1 MRYGQFTW
9 HIDSSGLFRSLN
21 ETNQIDLSNQ
31 TNQKT
36 VTFSRSDSDEV
47 DEPPFNVRAHQL
59 HSHAVSNVE
68 TIRACHQFPFDR
80 RLQEPDPGTAV

>member
-9 HIDSSGLFRSLN
+9 RIDSSCLFRSLN

-36 VTFSRSDSDEV
+36 VTLSRFDSGEV
-47 DEPPFNVRAHQL
+47 DVPPFNVRAHQL
-59 HSHAVSNVE
+59 HSHAVSDVE
-68 TIRACHQFPFDR
+68 AIRACHQFSFDW
-80 RLQEPDPGTAV
+80 RLKEPDPGTAG